1 MQNQETTFCPNC
13 GGQNTLNNNFCVYC
27 GGPLSNVNQQVN
39 TNQSQ
44 NQTLIQPAQQ
54 NTQPNQQYTQ
64 PNQQYTQPQNS
75 QQNNVEVP
83 KKEVKLGFLGW
94 AGIII
99 AAIISTRNLFLLLG
113 FVALIVVYNTAPSAK
128 KILIII
134 FKVIGGVYVSL
145 FAVAL
150 ILFGACFGIIAAGM

>member
-44 NQTLIQPAQQ
+44 NQTLIQP
-54 NTQPNQQYTQ
+54 N
-64 PNQQYTQPQNS
+64 

-94 AGIII
+94 AGIITL
-99 AAIISTRNLFLLLG
+99 AIISARSLFLLLG
-113 FVALIVVYNTAPSAK
+113 FIALIVVYNTAPSAK
-128 KILIII
+128 KVLIII
-134 FKVIGGVYVSL
+134 FKVIGGVYISL

-150 ILFGACFGIIAAGM
+150 ILFGACFGIIATGM

>member
-99 AAIISTRNLFLLLG
+99 AAIISTRSLFLLLG

-128 KILIII
+128 KVLIII
-134 FKVIGGVYVSL
+134 FKVIGGVYISL

>member
-44 NQTLIQPAQQ
+44 NQTLIQPVQQ

-64 PNQQYTQPQNS
+64 PQNP

-94 AGIII
+94 AGIITL
-99 AAIISTRNLFLLLG
+99 AIISARSLFLLLG
-113 FVALIVVYNTAPSAK
+113 FIALIVVYNTAPSAK
-128 KILIII
+128 KVLIII
-134 FKVIGGVYVSL
+134 FKVIGGVYISL

-150 ILFGACFGIIAAGM
+150 ILFGACFGIIATGM

>member
-1 MQNQETTFCPNC
+1 MQNQETTFCPSC

-44 NQTLIQPAQQ
+44 YQTLI
-54 NTQPNQQYTQ
+54 Q

-83 KKEVKLGFLGW
+83 KKDVKLGFLGW
-94 AGIII
+94 AGII
-99 AAIISTRNLFLLLG
+99 ALAIISARSLFLLLG
-113 FVALIVVYNTAPSAK
+113 FIALIVVYNTAPSAK
-128 KILIII
+128 KVLIII
-134 FKVIGGVYVSL
+134 FKVIGGVYISL

-150 ILFGACFGIIAAGM
+150 ILFGACFGIIATGM

>member
-64 PNQQYTQPQNS
+64 PQNS

-94 AGIII
+94 AGIIT
-99 AAIISTRNLFLLLG
+99 AAIISTRSLFLLLG

-128 KILIII
+128 KVLIII

>member
-44 NQTLIQPAQQ
+44 NQTLIQPVQQ
-54 NTQPNQQYTQ
+54 NTQ

-94 AGIII
+94 AGII
-99 AAIISTRNLFLLLG
+99 ALAIISARSLFLLLG
-113 FVALIVVYNTAPSAK
+113 FIALIVVYNTAPSAK
-128 KILIII
+128 KVLIII
-134 FKVIGGVYVSL
+134 FKVIGGVYISL

>member
-44 NQTLIQPAQQ
+44 NQTLIQPVQQ
-54 NTQPNQQYTQ
+54 NTQ

-94 AGIII
+94 AGIITL
-99 AAIISTRNLFLLLG
+99 AIISTRSLFLLLG
-113 FVALIVVYNTAPSAK
+113 FIALIVVYNTAPSAK
-128 KILIII
+128 KVLIII
-134 FKVIGGVYVSL
+134 FKVIGGVYISL

>member
-44 NQTLIQPAQQ
+44 NQTLIQPVQQ
-54 NTQPNQQYTQ
+54 NTQ

-94 AGIII
+94 AGIITL
-99 AAIISTRNLFLLLG
+99 AIISTRSLFLLLG
-113 FVALIVVYNTAPSAK
+113 FIALIVVYNTAPSAK
-128 KILIII
+128 KVLIII
-134 FKVIGGVYVSL
+134 FKVIGGVYISL

-150 ILFGACFGIIAAGM
+150 ILFGACFGIIATGM

>member
-1 MQNQETTFCPNC
+1 MQNQETTFCPSC

-44 NQTLIQPAQQ
+44 NQTLIQPVQQ
-54 NTQPNQQYTQ
+54 NTQ

-94 AGIII
+94 AGIITL
-99 AAIISTRNLFLLLG
+99 AIISTRSLFLLLG
-113 FVALIVVYNTAPSAK
+113 FIALIVVYNTAPSAK
-128 KILIII
+128 KVLIII
-134 FKVIGGVYVSL
+134 FKVIGGVYISL

-150 ILFGACFGIIAAGM
+150 ILFGACFGIIATGM

>member
-64 PNQQYTQPQNS
+64 PQNP

-83 KKEVKLGFLGW
+83 KKDVKLGFLGW

-99 AAIISTRNLFLLLG
+99 AAIISTRSLFLLLG
-113 FVALIVVYNTAPSAK
+113 FIALIVVYNTAPSAK
-128 KILIII
+128 KVLIII
-134 FKVIGGVYVSL
+134 FKVIGGVYISL

-150 ILFGACFGIIAAGM
+150 ILFGACFGIIATGM

>member
-54 NTQPNQQYTQ
+54 NTQ

>member
-44 NQTLIQPAQQ
+44 NQTLIQPVQQ

-64 PNQQYTQPQNS
+64 PQNP

-94 AGIII
+94 AGIITL
-99 AAIISTRNLFLLLG
+99 AIISTRSLFLLLG
-113 FVALIVVYNTAPSAK
+113 FIALIVVYNTAPSAK
-128 KILIII
+128 KVLIII
-134 FKVIGGVYVSL
+134 FKVIGGVYISL

-150 ILFGACFGIIAAGM
+150 ILFGACFGIIATGM

>member
-1 MQNQETTFCPNC
+1 MQNQETKFCPNC

-44 NQTLIQPAQQ
+44 NKTLIQPVQQ
-54 NTQPNQQYTQ
+54 N
-64 PNQQYTQPQNS
+64 TQPQNS

-83 KKEVKLGFLGW
+83 KKDVKLGFLGW
-94 AGIII
+94 AGIISL
-99 AAIISTRNLFLLLG
+99 AIISARSPFLLLG
-113 FVALIVVYNTAPSAK
+113 FIALIVVYNTTQSAK

-134 FKVIGGVYVSL
+134 FKVIGGIYISL

-150 ILFGACFGIIAAGM
+150 ILFGVFFGIIAAGM